1 MRDYG
6 KIGVLMGGPSSER
19 EISLKSGTGVFEA
32 LRGLGLDVVAVD
44 VTTADLRANAE
55 LFRSHSIRCAFVALH
70 GCFGEDGQVQGLLE
84 EMGIPYTGSSPDA
97 HRRALDKAQAREVFL
112 KRGLRVP
119 DCVVVEKGADIDR
132 ARIEKL
138 GLPLVIKPA
147 TQGSSIGLSI
157 IDSFDAF
164 DPALRDAF
172 AYDRKVLVERYVK
185 GRELTVGILQE
196 KPLPVIEIVPKSRF
210 FDFEA
215 KYQSDATEYIVPA
228 RVSPETAF
236 RAQEIALE
244 AHRAL
249 GCSGCSRTD
258 IMMDES
264 GGLFVLEVNTIPG
277 LTSHSLLPKAAKNV
291 GIEFPELCLR
301 LLESAYEKK
310 QA

>member
-1 MRDYG
+1 
-6 KIGVLMGGPSSER
+6 MGGPSSER
-19 EISLKSGTGVFEA
+19 EISLKSGKGVCEA
-32 LRGLGLDVVAVD
+32 LRGLGLDVTAVD
-44 VTTADLRANAE
+44 VTTADLKENAE
-55 LFRSHSIRCAFVALH
+55 LIRSRAINCAFIALH

-84 EMGIPYTGSSPDA
+84 GLRIPYTGSSPA
-97 HRRALDKAQAREVFL
+97 ASRRALDKAQAREVFL
-112 KRGLRVP
+112 RAGLKVP
-119 DCVVVEKGADIDR
+119 ECVVVEKDGAAPDR
-132 ARIEKL
+132 ERIAKL
-138 GLPLVIKPA
+138 GMPLVIKPA

-157 IDSFDAF
+157 IDSPDAF
-164 DPALRDAF
+164 DRALQDAF

-215 KYQSDATEYIVPA
+215 KYHSAVTEYIVPA
-228 RVSPETAF
+228 RISPEAAV
-236 RAQEIALE
+236 RAQETALA

-258 IMMDES
+258 IMLDEA
-264 GGLFVLEVNTIPG
+264 GGMFVLEVNTIPG
-277 LTSHSLLPKAAKNV
+277 LTATSLLPKAAKNV
-291 GIEFPELCLR
+291 GIGFPELCVR